1 MAWSDILIA
10 LTLLFSGV
18 AYGGCI
24 LWIIFSAVVPEKR
37 IERVKGIK
45 RFYEI
50 NAPIIPFP
58 GNSLTDSLVENDHKE
73 NEGTQH

>member
-1 MAWSDILIA
+1 MSDILIA
-10 LTLLFSGV
+10 LAFIVFTA

-37 IERVKGIK
+37 IERVKGIN
-45 RFYEI
+45 RFYETDVM
-50 NAPIIPFP
+50 IIPFSNN
-58 GNSLTDSLVENDHKE
+58 GLMDSLVENDHKE

>member
-1 MAWSDILIA
+1 MSWSDILIA
-10 LTLLFSGV
+10 LTLIFSGA

-45 RFYEI
+45 RFYAI
-50 NAPIIPFP
+50 NILPFP
-58 GNSLTDSLVENDHKE
+58 DSDLPDSMVENDHKE